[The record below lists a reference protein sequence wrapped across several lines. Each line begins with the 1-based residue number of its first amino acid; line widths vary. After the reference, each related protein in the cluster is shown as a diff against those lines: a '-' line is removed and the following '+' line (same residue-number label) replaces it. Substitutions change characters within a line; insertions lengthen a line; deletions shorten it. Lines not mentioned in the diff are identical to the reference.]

1 MNGKFDSKSDKDV
14 VRAVLLRLETEYA
27 EELATPV
34 KPVKLRDT
42 IAIWGTRGFTAGCV
56 IGIVLA
62 LAIVATSGG
71 VDPVKVLI
79 AIPMAIG
86 VLAAIGATIGMGIG
100 FPLWLFNRK

>member
-1 MNGKFDSKSDKDV
+1 
-14 VRAVLLRLETEYA
+14 
-27 EELATPV
+27 
-34 KPVKLRDT
+34 
-42 IAIWGTRGFTAGCV
+42 
-56 IGIVLA
+56 VLA

-100 FPLWLFNRK
+100 FPIWLCNRK